1 MVTTF
6 AGDAGEFGSADGTG
20 SAARFGVPQGAAV
33 DSAGN
38 VYIADTFNHT
48 IRKITPGGVVTTLA
62 GLAGVSGSADATG
75 SAARFNSP
83 RGVAVDSAGTVYVA
97 DTNNHTIRT
106 ITAGG
111 VVTTLA
117 GFPGSS
123 GTTDATGNN
132 ARFNQPRGIA
142 VDGAGVLYV
151 ADTNNHTIRKITAG
165 AVVTTLAGLAG
176 TSGKPTGRAAP
187 HGSTVPRGVA
197 VDSAGMVYVAD
208 TNNNNIRQITAAGVV
223 TRLAGATSPGGFDGT
238 GPGARFNAPEGV
250 AVDGA
255 GVVYVADT
263 VSDTIRKIT
272 PGGVVTTL
280 AGFYG
285 SLGWDDGIGPTAR
298 FAGPTG
304 VAVDANGNVYVVDRT
319 NHTIRKVTPAG
330 NVTTFAGLANTPG
343 GTDGTGSAARFSNPL
358 GIAVDSAG
366 TVYVA
371 EGVSTGPHNHARRR
385 RVNARVGRGVRDSIS
400 PEELP

>member
-1 MVTTF
+1 M
-6 AGDAGEFGSADGTG
+6 
-20 SAARFGVPQGAAV
+20 
-33 DSAGN
+33 
-38 VYIADTFNHT
+38 YIADTFNHT

-62 GLAGVSGSADATG
+62 GLAGNSGSTDGTG

-83 RGVAVDSAGTVYVA
+83 RGVAVDSVGNVYVA
-97 DTNNHTIRT
+97 DTNNHTIRR
-106 ITAGG
+106 ITPGG

-117 GFPGSS
+117 GLPGSS
-123 GTTDATGNN
+123 GTADGTGNA

-165 AVVTTLAGLAG
+165 ARRDDAGGSGRHVRTT
-176 TSGKPTGRAAP
+176 PTGRAAP
-187 HGSTVPRGVA
+187 HGSTVREAWRSTARGHWCMSPTPTTTGFA
-197 VDSAGMVYVAD
+197 
-208 TNNNNIRQITAAGVV
+208 RLTAAGVV
-223 TRLAGATSPGGFDGT
+223 TTLAGAGAPGGFDGT
-238 GPGARFNAPEGV
+238 GTGARFNGPEGV
-250 AVDGA
+250 AVDSA

-263 VSDTIRKIT
+263 ISDTIRKIT

-285 SLGWDDGIGPTAR
+285 SLGAVDGIGQAAR
-298 FAGPTG
+298 FAYPNG
-304 VAVDANGNVYVVDRT
+304 VAIDASGNIYVADRT

-343 GTDGTGSAARFSNPL
+343 STDGTGSAARFSNPQ

-371 EGVSTGPHNHARRR
+371 DGINTRSAQSRPPA
-385 RVNARVGRGVRDSIS
+385 S
-400 PEELP
+400 

>member
-1 MVTTF
+1 M
-6 AGDAGEFGSADGTG
+6 
-20 SAARFGVPQGAAV
+20 
-33 DSAGN
+33 
-38 VYIADTFNHT
+38 
-48 IRKITPGGVVTTLA
+48 
-62 GLAGVSGSADATG
+62 
-75 SAARFNSP
+75 
-83 RGVAVDSAGTVYVA
+83 
-97 DTNNHTIRT
+97 

-117 GFPGSS
+117 GLPGSS
-123 GTTDATGNN
+123 GSTDATGNA

-165 AVVTTLAGLAG
+165 ARRDDAGGPGRHVRTNRRDGQRRTVQRSARRGGRQRGHGVCRRHQQQQDSPGYRCRRRDHAGGLGLAG
-176 TSGKPTGRAAP
+176 
-187 HGSTVPRGVA
+187 
-197 VDSAGMVYVAD
+197 
-208 TNNNNIRQITAAGVV
+208 
-223 TRLAGATSPGGFDGT
+223 RLRRDR
-238 GPGARFNAPEGV
+238 PGARFNAPEGV
-250 AVDGA
+250 AVDSA

-285 SLGWDDGIGPTAR
+285 SLGAVDGVGPTAR

-304 VAVDANGNVYVVDRT
+304 VAVDANGNVYVADRT

-343 GTDGTGSAARFSNPL
+343 STDGTGSAARFSDPQ

-371 EGVSTGPHNHARRR
+371 DGRQQDPHNHARRR
-385 RVNARVGRGVRDSIS
+385 RVTLAGWRRRQHRRDGRPRDSMALEELQSTARVTCMWRTNNNHTIRKIAPGGIVTTLAGLAGIKWKHQRHRQRRAIQSSSRAWRSTPRARCMSPTPATTRSGR
-400 PEELP
+400 LPPPAW